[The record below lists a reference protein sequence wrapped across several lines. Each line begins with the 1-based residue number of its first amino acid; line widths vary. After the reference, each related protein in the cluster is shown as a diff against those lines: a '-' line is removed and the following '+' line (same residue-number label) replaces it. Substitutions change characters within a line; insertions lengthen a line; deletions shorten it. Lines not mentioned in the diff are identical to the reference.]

1 MRKPTRAKQP
11 LVTREQMKK
20 GVKYVLD
27 RLWLVDVASISQAQC
42 YYPKKIPGLSP
53 AQSHEVLREAIY
65 VRARRDEL
73 PWRFL
78 FFCFHV
84 DAEGNESYSYK
95 VKDDLPP
102 SVQTGI
108 THSVHE
114 AMDEF
119 VAAEPDDTYVS
130 HGWVAF
136 CTDTV
141 DLSATID
148 SMVEYLAETCNAFSK
163 EAVAAHRQVRKLRR
177 AIDVANEP
185 RKDLCAKPNQ
195 VATV

>member
-20 GVKYVLD
+20 GVKYVLE
-27 RLWLVDVASISQAQC
+27 RLWLVDVASIAQAQC
-42 YYPKKIPGLSP
+42 HYPKKIPGLNRE
-53 AQSHEVLREAIY
+53 QTLEVMREAIY
-65 VRARRDEL
+65 VRARQDEL
-73 PWRFL
+73 PWRFI
-78 FFCFHV
+78 FFCFHI
-84 DAEGNESYSYK
+84 DAEGNEHYAYK
-95 VKDDLPP
+95 LKDDLPR

-119 VAAEPDDTYVS
+119 VASEPSGTYVS
-130 HGWVAF
+130 HGWVAI
-136 CTDTV
+136 CSDVV
-141 DLSATID
+141 DLTETID
-148 SMVEYLAETCNAFSK
+148 NLVEYMAETCKAFDK
-163 EAVAAHRQVRKLRR
+163 EAVAANRQIRKLRR
-177 AIDVANEP
+177 AIDVESEP